1 MHFDS
6 KSNCNHIYFTIPHRV
21 IYYDVNFCTNVQNLP
36 DNDTNVVAF
45 TSDLCL
51 LSHNHEHSNHRL
63 ASTKDRVFM
72 YSPTFLFRKLS
83 PLVAEFNKQL
93 QSLQETGLIDY
104 WIRNN
109 TDTRK
114 STANI
119 TPTKLKMTSISAI
132 FQLCGAMY
140 AVSFVVFILEV
151 LSVRFRYL
159 KRFVDYLTY

>member
-1 MHFDS
+1 M
-6 KSNCNHIYFTIPHRV
+6 CNQIYLAFSRIT
-21 IYYDVNFCTNVQNLP
+21 YYDVNFCTNVQNLHE
-36 DNDTNVVAF
+36 NDTNLVAF
-45 TSDLCL
+45 SSDLCL
-51 LSHNHEHSNHRL
+51 SSYNLEHSEHRL

-83 PLVAEFNKQL
+83 PLVIEFNKQL

-114 STANI
+114 STANMK
-119 TPTKLKMTSISAI
+119 PTKLKMTSISAI

-140 AVSFVVFILEV
+140 AVSFIVFILEI

-159 KRFVDYLTY
+159 KRIVDYLTY